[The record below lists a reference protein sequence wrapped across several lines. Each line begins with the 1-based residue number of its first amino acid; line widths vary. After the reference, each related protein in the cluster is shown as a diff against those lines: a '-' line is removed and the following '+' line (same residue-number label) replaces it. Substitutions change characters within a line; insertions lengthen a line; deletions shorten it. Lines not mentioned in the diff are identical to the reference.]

1 MGNKSDMTDQVEVQF
16 HQGVEYGKKIGSS
29 FTEVSAKENIGIT
42 ELFTEIGQ
50 KLHKKDIE
58 SANAA

>member
-1 MGNKSDMTDQVEVQF
+1 MTDQVEVQF
-16 HQGVEYGKKIGSS
+16 HPGVEYGKKIGSS